1 MKKTISFIIAF
12 GILSLFASCKE
23 SLNTSTSESES
34 TSVIPPESSSII
46 GSSNNSSNSKNAIVV
61 YFSATN
67 NTKNVALN
75 ISSYLNLPIY
85 ELEPVNPYTSSD
97 LNYSN
102 QNSRVVKEHN
112 DSNRHVELQTVSF
125 EGYDEADYVF
135 LGAPVWWQ
143 ELSWVVDDFL
153 KLNDFTGKT
162 IVPFATSSSSGFS
175 TRRYEALA
183 FGATWMQGQRFSSRA
198 TSSQIE
204 TWIDGLN
211 LNIK

>member
-162 IVPFATSSSSGFS
+162 IVPF
-175 TRRYEALA
+175 
-183 FGATWMQGQRFSSRA
+183 GATWMQGQRFSSRA